1 MENIY
6 RNEIIELIKLFPQN
20 FPILSQMSSIKLKKI
35 IKECSFERCKKGES
49 SKFNNGIILLSGTNN
64 CLIFENC
71 V

>member
-20 FPILSQMSSIKLKKI
+20 FPILSQLSSIKVKKI